1 MKIIFLG
8 DARSIHF
15 ARWVRYFAER
25 GHQVHVWSAEPPA
38 EDLPNFLRLEPRF
51 HWRPLLYPSLAS
63 SVKKKLTEIGPD
75 LVNAHFVP
83 NYGFLAALAGRRP
96 LAISTWGSDVLI
108 SPRKSFLHKW
118 RAQWALSK
126 AKLVTADARVSAV
139 ELLYLKV
146 NKDNILVRP
155 FGVPRML
162 FERGEAKVFEK
173 KKELTI
179 FSCRQLEK
187 LYDVETLLLA
197 LERLKNKPNWRAL
210 ILGTGS
216 QRRRL
221 EKRSQELGLASRVSF
236 FGKVPLADYQRLLLT
251 SDIYVSTALSD
262 STSVSLLEAM
272 ASRLAC
278 VVTEIPGNSE
288 WITVMENGLTF
299 VPKHNEMLAFLLN
312 KLLDDE
318 ELRLRLSEQAP
329 ERVGKKGIWDENMAD
344 VEEAFLKL
352 AGQR

>member
-1 MKIIFLG
+1 MRIVFLG

-15 ARWVRYFAER
+15 ARWVRYFAGR

-38 EDLPNFLRLEPRF
+38 EDLPNFTRLEPRLR
-51 HWRPLLYPSLAS
+51 WRPLLYPSLVS
-63 SVKKKLTEIGPD
+63 EIRKKMAGIGPD

-83 NYGFLAALAGRRP
+83 NYGFLAALAGCRP

-108 SPRKSFLHKW
+108 SPHQTFLHKW

-126 AKLVTADARVSAV
+126 ARLVTADARVSAV

-146 NKDNILVRP
+146 DQENILVRP
-155 FGVPRML
+155 FGVPRLL
-162 FERGEAKVFEK
+162 FEQGELKVLEK
-173 KKELTI
+173 KKELAI
-179 FSCRQLEK
+179 ISCRQLEK
-187 LYDVETLLLA
+187 LYDVETLILA
-197 LERLKNKPNWRAL
+197 LSRLKNKPNWRAM
-210 ILGTGS
+210 ILGAGS

-221 EKRSQELGLASRVSF
+221 EKLSQKLDLAGRVSF
-236 FGKVPLADYQRLLLT
+236 LGKVPLADYQGLLLA

-278 VVTEIPGNSE
+278 VVTEIPGNAE

-299 VPKHNEMLAFLLN
+299 VPQHDEMLGFLLG
-312 KLLDDE
+312 KLLDDD

-329 ERVGKKGIWDENMAD
+329 ERVREKGIWEENMAD
-344 VEEAFLKL
+344 VEAAFAKL
-352 AGQR
+352 AGKR